1 MTPFPPTLT
10 PEGGGGE
17 GVLRHSRFKLMS
29 LCLDLQLRLTE
40 SVLPSFIDLVA
51 LTETTR
57 NAEAISCAAS
67 AQRPGM

>member
-1 MTPFPPTLT
+1 
-10 PEGGGGE
+10 
-17 GVLRHSRFKLMS
+17 MS

-57 NAEAISCAAS
+57 TAEAISCAAS